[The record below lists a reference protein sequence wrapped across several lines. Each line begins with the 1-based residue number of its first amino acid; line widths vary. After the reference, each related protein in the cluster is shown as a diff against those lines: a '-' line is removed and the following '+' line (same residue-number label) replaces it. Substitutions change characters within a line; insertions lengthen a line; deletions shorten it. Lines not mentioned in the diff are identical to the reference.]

1 MQMNKIICYSSFLWV
16 SDTFE
21 DNKMGC
27 IQKMFLKIPQSFLK
41 FLQCCYIISP
51 FLVYY
56 GSYRPSRPSVWR
68 YRAKKMSPQC
78 AVQAWHLTL
87 RVESII
93 NAMVFMECETVLQTR
108 SLFTPTTTELTLTPG
123 HCWSSPG
130 TAWLLTPQSASW
142 TNITW
147 IQFSCNHFPSSI
159 HCVQL
164 VLRRFA
170 LAKNCDFFS
179 PFIFLTIPNPAA
191 AKKTV
196 QL

>member
-1 MQMNKIICYSSFLWV
+1 MNKISFGIFLFYRFLIHLWRKISFKICFYINFFNALFHV
-16 SDTFE
+16 SEFV
-21 DNKMGC
+21 C
-27 IQKMFLKIPQSFLK
+27 
-41 FLQCCYIISP
+41 
-51 FLVYY
+51 
-56 GSYRPSRPSVWR
+56 RPSRPSAWR
-68 YRAKKMSPQC
+68 CWARKMSPQSV
-78 AVQAWHLTL
+78 VQAWHLTS
-87 RVESII
+87 RVAKTI
-93 NAMVFMECETVLQTR
+93 NVMVFMESEMILQTR
-108 SLFTPTTTELTLTPG
+108 SLFTAATTTELMLTPG
-123 HCWSSPG
+123 HHSSTPG
-130 TAWLLTPQSASW
+130 TARLLTLQSASW